1 MKSTLLAAAALLM
14 AASAAMAQAPAQAPA
29 QETAPDAA
37 PAVSAPA
44 ARAAKAPRK
53 PAVVHATAP
62 ATPGAKSLEAL
73 EISQIVG
80 IRQIDP
86 TTYEIDAKTQGGAPV
101 NLRMNVFV
109 MQDLGRQLGTYGK

>member
-1 MKSTLLAAAALLM
+1 
-14 AASAAMAQAPAQAPA
+14 MAQAPAP
-29 QETAPDAA
+29 ETAPDAA
-37 PAVSAPA
+37 PAASAP

-62 ATPGAKSLEAL
+62 ATPAAKSLEAL

-80 IRQIDP
+80 IRQVDAS
-86 TTYEIDAKTQGGAPV
+86 TYEIDAKMQNGTPV
-101 NLRMNVFV
+101 NLRMNAFV